1 MYQYL
6 VISRNKSDLVESYSK
21 SNNKYK
27 QNNIIQMFDLLI
39 DNTFVQLIYWS
50 TTPLSSLLD
59 MCFNKQLVFQCV
71 QIVLSYS
78 LVDLY
83 EISISKMTVY
93 MYLILFT

>member
-39 DNTFVQLIYWS
+39 DNTFVQ
-50 TTPLSSLLD
+50 
-59 MCFNKQLVFQCV
+59 FVGHVFQQTIGIPMCTNCA
-71 QIVLSYS
+71 QLLTGWPLWNIH
-78 LVDLY
+78 
-83 EISISKMTVY
+83 I
-93 MYLILFT
+93 

>member
-59 MCFNKQLVFQCV
+59 MCFNKQLVFQWV
-71 QIVLSYS
+71 RIV
-78 LVDLY
+78 VH
-83 EISISKMTVY
+83 
-93 MYLILFT
+93 YLPICFYFLQGLLKNKDRQ